1 MDEIKRHTEAP
12 SFLKSPQ
19 NYPRLERKTPSLSML
34 RQNKYPNY
42 SKWVCRGHSL
52 ICPKQSQYPHER
64 LRACSR
70 QTREP
75 TVIYRIAFKL
85 ADAKTIEDDQ
95 EKFAYFEDKR
105 RYEPLKELGKGAM
118 GRLISFVIPTS
129 YVPSPQAPL
138 EGKQNQ
144 QIARLVEE
152 VRTLGQL
159 NHPNIVPIHDVGV
172 DANGEYFFV
181 MKYVGGSDL
190 SDIIQRLKSGDKAAH
205 EKYPFAER
213 LRIFKQV
220 IEAVVF
226 AQSHGIIHRDLK
238 PENIRVGEQGEVFL
252 MDWGVATCTTTA
264 ENEQI
269 QRDRKLTGLPT
280 IESHEQWS
288 RQLIDREKLI
298 GTPAYMAPEQVQG
311 HFAAHSEI

>member
-1 MDEIKRHTEAP
+1 
-12 SFLKSPQ
+12 
-19 NYPRLERKTPSLSML
+19 ML

-42 SKWVCRGHSL
+42 SEVGM
-52 ICPKQSQYPHER
+52 QG
-64 LRACSR
+64 
-70 QTREP
+70 T
-75 TVIYRIAFKL
+75 L
-85 ADAKTIEDDQ
+85 ADMPEAEQVSARTPASMRAPNSGNQPSFTESRSNLPTLETIEDDQ
-95 EKFAYFEDKR
+95 EKVRIFFEDKR

-118 GRLISFVIPTS
+118 GRVDLVRDTDILRAVA
-129 YVPSPQAPL
+129 VKRLL

-190 SDIIQRLKSGDKAAH
+190 SDIIRRLKSGDKAAH

-311 HFAAHSEI
+311 HFGAHSEIYSLGVILHELLTWITI